1 LNEGDVEMDKRLPGV
16 PDGYEAVRFGHAE
29 HDDEYI
35 GNHGRVC
42 RWCGKARSYSNHLI
56 VRKLPSTEEE
66 EEDHESA
73 RNALKAL
80 DAVAISAADIITK
93 PKTARFA
100 GVVSC
105 DTGLHAVWRVHRAA
119 KNLMVKM
126 IEDLEIA
133 LNALDANVA
142 QRAKESEYHRM
153 KLEVIRDMATNL
165 IDETKA

>member
-80 DAVAISAADIITK
+80 DAVAFAAADTITK